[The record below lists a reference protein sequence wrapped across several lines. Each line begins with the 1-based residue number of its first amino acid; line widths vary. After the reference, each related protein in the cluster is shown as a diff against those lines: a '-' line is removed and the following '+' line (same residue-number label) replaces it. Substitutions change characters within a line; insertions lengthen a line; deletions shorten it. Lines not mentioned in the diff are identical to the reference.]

1 MSTKSVDSKVK
12 LLQLIAEN
20 KQAIRTLGVS
30 KLGLFGSFVR
40 NEQTNESDVDFIVE
54 FEKNKKTYKNF
65 IALAELLESIL
76 GRKVELVTPQSLSPY
91 IGPHIIKTVEYVALA
106 S

>member
-1 MSTKSVDSKVK
+1 MSIQPINSKSQ
-12 LLQLIAEN
+12 LLQIISSNSAKIKL
-20 KQAIRTLGVS
+20 LGVS

-40 NEQTNESDVDFIVE
+40 DEQTDKSDVDFIVE
-54 FEKNKKTYKNF
+54 FEKDKKTFKNF
-65 IALAELLESIL
+65 IALSEFLETIL
-76 GRKVELVTPQSLSPY
+76 GRNVEIITPQSLSPY

>member
-1 MSTKSVDSKVK
+1 MAVQSVNSKIKV
-12 LLQLIAEN
+12 LQLIAEN
-20 KQAIRTLGVS
+20 QQSIKVFGVS

-40 NEQTNESDVDFIVE
+40 DEQTQESDVDFIVE
-54 FEKNKKTYKNF
+54 FEQGKKTYKNF
-65 IALAELLESIL
+65 IALAEFLESL
-76 GRKVELVTPQSLSPY
+76 FGRKVELVTPQSLSPY